1 MKTKAILKGKKGFTL
16 TELMIVVLILGILV
30 LIAVPIYNNATAK
43 AEKSACQANRRTIE
57 SAIVQYAAVE
67 EVNTGDVLVEF
78 TADGKINVKVGAE
91 GTATDL
97 VGTYLNELQK
107 CPRGRTYSYVAGK
120 VSCTDHP
127 DHD

>member
-16 TELMIVVLILGILV
+16 TELMIVVVILGILV

-97 VGTYLNELQK
+97 VGNYLNELPT
-107 CPRGRTYSYVAGK
+107 CPSGGTYSYATGK
-120 VSCTDHP
+120 VSCSDTDH
-127 DHD
+127 D